1 MLRLDRKPPRVRA
14 SASGKLRAR
23 VRIVDGTRPPRR
35 RPDALADPWGDGKRS
50 RGTKVTHRY
59 KKPGTYKVTVVAR
72 DRAGNTRKTK
82 VRVRVR

>member
-14 SASGKLRAR
+14 SARGKRRAR
-23 VRIVDGTRPPRR
+23 VRIVDGTRRR
-35 RPDALADPWGDGKRS
+35 VAGPARSRILWGDGKRS

-59 KKPGTYKVTVVAR
+59 KKPGLYKVTVVAR

-82 VRVRVR
+82 LRLRVR